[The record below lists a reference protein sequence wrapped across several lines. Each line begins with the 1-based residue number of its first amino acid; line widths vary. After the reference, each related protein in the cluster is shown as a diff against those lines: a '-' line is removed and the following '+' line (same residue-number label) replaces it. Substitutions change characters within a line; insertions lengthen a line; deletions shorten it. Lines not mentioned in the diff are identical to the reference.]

1 MAGPPARPDGAL
13 LPNAEN
19 HLPGEGS
26 GKNRQC
32 WAAGRPRCYG
42 NRGGGGGK
50 RETHTSAHARGKG
63 RAVRRREGGA
73 GGDMAAEAGQ
83 AVTGEGWRPSGSSV

>member
-1 MAGPPARPDGAL
+1 MELSCQTLRTTYQAREAVRT
-13 LPNAEN
+13 
-19 HLPGEGS
+19 GS
-26 GKNRQC
+26 
-32 WAAGRPRCYG
+32 AGRPG
-42 NRGGGGGK
+42 VLVAMVIAGGGGGK